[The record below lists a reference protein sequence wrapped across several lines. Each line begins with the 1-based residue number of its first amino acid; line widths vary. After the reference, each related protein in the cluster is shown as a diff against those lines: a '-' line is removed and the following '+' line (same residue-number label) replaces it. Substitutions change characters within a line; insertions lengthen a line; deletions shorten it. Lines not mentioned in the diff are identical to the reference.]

1 MDSKTSLFKNEG
13 QIDSEASTL
22 EISKRQSIKAKLFR
36 SRSPA
41 LAPQPKIF
49 TAEEERAERFRI
61 GKERHFAE
69 QKAKEKGR
77 RKKEKIWDHANSSG
91 GVYTQMYKHDNGK
104 VNKWTL
110 FTAMFAT

>member
-1 MDSKTSLFKNEG
+1 MDSKTSLSKSES

-22 EISKRQSIKAKLFR
+22 YSGKSQSLKEKLFR
-36 SRSPA
+36 SRSPTP
-41 LAPQPKIF
+41 APQPKSL
-49 TAEEERAERFRI
+49 TAEEERAERLRI
-61 GKERHFAE
+61 RKERHFAE
-69 QKAKEKGR
+69 EKEKEKER

-110 FTAMFAT
+110 FTAMFTT